1 MSREIMINEL
11 EYCITTKLLF
21 PVLHTKKK
29 LFFGV
34 FSTVYLILCGIEAS
48 INGNVDFF
56 LRIISMVYFKTDE
69 FEYTFELIIEYVDT
83 D

>member
-21 PVLHTKKK
+21 PVYTPRKTSFCVLC
-29 LFFGV
+29 
-34 FSTVYLILCGIEAS
+34 TVSFIFCGIEAI
-48 INGNVDFF
+48 INGNVDLFV
-56 LRIISMVYFKTDE
+56 RIISMIYFKTDE
-69 FEYTFELIIEYVDT
+69 FEYTFEIIIDYVNT